1 MSKTSVLRVQSSE
14 GTKRLDFNSQDTYKT
29 LYQKVAQIFSLPST
43 DDFTL
48 YKEKNKH
55 LPLGR
60 TQNRTNLKHGDM
72 IYLVAERENLFPT
85 DSNSS
90 SSYGTLD
97 VKSDTPTN
105 GTGYASPKVG
115 SFQTNNMGKLNTINN
130 TDIKEDEVDIQLDK
144 MDGRIPRKRD
154 PQLCHHNV
162 HGKCL
167 HCIPIEPYDEEFL
180 KNRNPP
186 IKHMSFRAY
195 IRKLQS
201 STASDSVQSDSLPSV
216 SCTDEIALKRHLNLW
231 SGVCFIAGITIGS
244 GRFVS
249 PEGVLKYTESV
260 GLCLIIWVVSGI
272 VALLGA
278 LCFAEIGA
286 VIPGSGAELAYMKE
300 GIGSIHE
307 RTGDIFAYLF
317 NWTNTLILKPA
328 SAAVLVMSFAEYF
341 LSGIMDACGP
351 PETLVKITSVFTLRL
366 WAYDGWNSLNSVT
379 EELKN
384 RKRNLWLSIVLAL
397 PYVIILYLL
406 INISY
411 FTVMDKVT
419 LLNSNAV
426 AVTWDQVAIG
436 PVVRALPILI
446 SISALG
452 GC

>member
-1 MSKTSVLRVQSSE
+1 MQNKRHSDSISTSIAEIDS
-14 GTKRLDFNSQDTYKT
+14 
-29 LYQKVAQIFSLPST
+29 A
-43 DDFTL
+43 
-48 YKEKNKH
+48 H
-55 LPLGR
+55 
-60 TQNRTNLKHGDM
+60 NRQTS
-72 IYLVAERENLFPT
+72 R
-85 DSNSS
+85 
-90 SSYGTLD
+90 
-97 VKSDTPTN
+97 KS
-105 GTGYASPKVG
+105 
-115 SFQTNNMGKLNTINN
+115 
-130 TDIKEDEVDIQLDK
+130 
-144 MDGRIPRKRD
+144 
-154 PQLCHHNV
+154 
-162 HGKCL
+162 
-167 HCIPIEPYDEEFL
+167 
-180 KNRNPP
+180 
-186 IKHMSFRAY
+186 
-195 IRKLQS
+195 
-201 STASDSVQSDSLPSV
+201 SVQSDSLPSV

-307 RTGDIFAYLF
+307 RTRDIFAYLF

>member
-201 STASDSVQSDSLPSV
+201 STASD
-216 SCTDEIALKRHLNLW
+216 R
-231 SGVCFIAGITIGS
+231 
-244 GRFVS
+244 
-249 PEGVLKYTESV
+249 
-260 GLCLIIWVVSGI
+260 
-272 VALLGA
+272 
-278 LCFAEIGA
+278 
-286 VIPGSGAELAYMKE
+286 
-300 GIGSIHE
+300 
-307 RTGDIFAYLF
+307 
-317 NWTNTLILKPA
+317 
-328 SAAVLVMSFAEYF
+328 
-341 LSGIMDACGP
+341 
-351 PETLVKITSVFTLRL
+351 
-366 WAYDGWNSLNSVT
+366 
-379 EELKN
+379 
-384 RKRNLWLSIVLAL
+384 
-397 PYVIILYLL
+397 
-406 INISY
+406 
-411 FTVMDKVT
+411 
-419 LLNSNAV
+419 
-426 AVTWDQVAIG
+426 
-436 PVVRALPILI
+436 
-446 SISALG
+446 
-452 GC
+452 